1 VTAVARRIDGIDVA
15 RGVASAIMIQGHA
28 YDGWASAEAKETVF
42 YAFTRVL
49 GSLPLPAFLVL
60 SGASLALRVEAGAQR
75 DEDAG
80 AVRRSVVRR
89 GVEILLVGYVSS
101 GVYALIDGADSIATV
116 LRADV
121 LHLIGLSIA
130 IVGFAGLG
138 ARGPVEPKRL
148 GIAAAAIGGVV
159 LLVCPWASQATSGL
173 EHGLFRF
180 VVGLFS
186 EVPEIAR
193 MPFIPLAA
201 WFCLGI
207 GIAQLMIR
215 QRARAGETEVS
226 AAGAPTSTLLLLGLG
241 SLAIAVA
248 GHYLTDY
255 FVGRGVPLTRHHPI
269 VWLNAVDLGA
279 RGVLVLAAGA
289 LAANYVSGRTRTV
302 LVRLGRGSLV
312 AYVFHIPFCY
322 GTLASPFAFKLDM
335 WTATLLVV
343 ILIAASIAA
352 VFVRDAFRARE
363 ARRTA

>member
-1 VTAVARRIDGIDVA
+1 MSAVVQRIDGIDVA
-15 RGVASAIMIQGHA
+15 RGFASAIMIQGHA
-28 YDGWASAEAKETVF
+28 YDGWASPEAKETAF

-60 SGASLALRVEAGAQR
+60 SGASLALRVEAAARR
-75 DEDAG
+75 DEDAKT
-80 AVRRSVVRR
+80 VRAAVVRR

-101 GVYALIDGADSIATV
+101 GIYALIDGADSIATV

-130 IVGFAGLG
+130 IVGWLG
-138 ARGPVEPKRL
+138 VGGRGRVDPKRL
-148 GIAAAAIGGVV
+148 GIAALGVGALV
-159 LLVCPWASQATSGL
+159 LLVCPWASRATSGL
-173 EHGLFRF
+173 DQGLFRF

-186 EVPEIAR
+186 EVPEVTR

-215 QRARAGETEVS
+215 ERARARETS
-226 AAGAPTSTLLLLGLG
+226 AAGAPAKTLLLLGG
-241 SLAIAVA
+241 ASLAIAVA
-248 GHYLTDY
+248 GHYATAH
-255 FVGRGVPLTRHHPI
+255 FVDQGVALTRHHPI
-269 VWLNAVDLGA
+269 VWLNAIDLGA

-289 LAANYVSGRTRTV
+289 LAANHVSGRARTV

-322 GTLASPFAFKLDM
+322 GTLASPFAFELDM
-335 WTATLLVV
+335 WTATALVL

-363 ARRTA
+363 RRQTV